1 MSVETSSIQFI
12 NTFVKESHIVFKR
25 PGNYKIDI
33 NFEPKGVIIKSLN
46 QFILL
51 IKVNI
56 RDLENDFYIEISTE
70 STFTYPENADIEEY
84 KNSLFVNNAPAIVFP
99 YIRAYI
105 SSLTALSGLPVL
117 TLPTLILTEVGK
129 NLSENIT
136 MQD

>member
-1 MSVETSSIQFI
+1 MSVENSNIQFL
-12 NTFVKESHIVFKR
+12 NTIVKESHIVFNR

-33 NFEPKGVIIKSLN
+33 NFEPKGVVIKSLN

-56 RDLENDFYIEISTE
+56 RDVENGFHIEIATE
-70 STFTYPENADIEEY
+70 STFTYPENAVIEEY
-84 KNSLFVNNAPAIVFP
+84 KKSLFVTNAPAIVFP

-129 NLSENIT
+129 NLSENISV
-136 MQD
+136 QE

>member
-1 MSVETSSIQFI
+1 VSVENSNIQFL
-12 NTFVKESHIVFKR
+12 NTIVKESHIVFNR

-33 NFEPKGVIIKSLN
+33 NFEPKGVVIKSLN

-56 RDLENDFYIEISTE
+56 RDVENGFHIEIATE
-70 STFTYPENADIEEY
+70 STFTYPENAVIEEY
-84 KNSLFVNNAPAIVFP
+84 KKSLFVTNAPAIVFP

-129 NLSENIT
+129 NLSENISV
-136 MQD
+136 QE

>member
-1 MSVETSSIQFI
+1 MSVEASNIQFL
-12 NTFVKESHIVFKR
+12 NTIVKESHIVFNR

-33 NFEPKGVIIKSLN
+33 RFEPKGVVIKSLN

-56 RDLENDFYIEISTE
+56 RDIENAFHIEISTE
-70 STFTYPENADIEEY
+70 STFTYPENAEIEEY
-84 KNSLFVNNAPAIVFP
+84 KKSLFVTNAPAIVFP

-117 TLPTLILTEVGK
+117 ILPTLILTEVGK
-129 NLSENIT
+129 NLSDNISV
-136 MQD
+136 QD